1 MITYKRLPLTIIVF
15 GLVLNTLLFA
25 QESSDKFKEKD
36 EDIIYFSPIV
46 VTADRI
52 EVPLDRVSSS
62 VTLITAE
69 AIEEQQVNDV
79 SEVLR
84 NVSGIDIVRSGSNGR
99 ITSLF
104 MRGTNS
110 VHTLVMLD
118 GVQINDPLG
127 AGFDFSIL
135 STDNIKNIEIVR
147 GAQSTLY
154 GSEAIGG
161 IINITTKNGSNDLKL
176 SVGAESGSFSTFKET
191 GNISGSL
198 NRLKYTLSF
207 SRLDTD
213 GSFDNDDYSRSTI
226 SANIA
231 TEINADT
238 KLTFTGRRTNSEGGV
253 PGQRIFSDLNA
264 RTKTILESY
273 SLLFR
278 HKFSNKWHEK
288 VSISRSAG
296 DLDYNDPADPDT
308 EQPNSTSLLNSSIA
322 SVDWQNDFHINP
334 HLVITSGVEWEERQ
348 GKRESSFAN
357 FDNLTHTLSLYLLNH
372 IQINDDFNISIG
384 VRSDDHSTFGRSN
397 NFRLTSAYIISN
409 SSETETK
416 IRGSIG
422 TGFRT
427 PSINELFWPGSIF
440 GPVGNINLQ
449 PEEST
454 GFDIAL
460 EQSFNQ
466 NRMLLSV
473 DFFKNTFDSLISFG
487 TMGYENINEA
497 ETQGLEFRAQANL
510 NDQLKAS
517 GNYTYLKTEDKS
529 TGDPLVRRPKHSGG
543 ISLKYSHVS
552 SLKLIFGLNFVGER
566 FDSDFSGFPFVY
578 EFTPSYRTVRIAS
591 SYSLTENVRVNIK
604 IENLFDEKYSEA
616 AGFPSPGRAVY
627 GGIRVNL

>member
-238 KLTFTGRRTNSEGGV
+238 KLTFTGRISDSEGGT
-253 PGQRIFSDLNA
+253 PGQRMLDFDPNA
-264 RTKTILESY
+264 RSENKLESY
-273 SLLFR
+273 SLL
-278 HKFSNKWHEK
+278 
-288 VSISRSAG
+288 
-296 DLDYNDPADPDT
+296 
-308 EQPNSTSLLNSSIA
+308 LN
-322 SVDWQNDFHINP
+322 Q
-334 HLVITSGVEWEERQ
+334 
-348 GKRESSFAN
+348 K
-357 FDNLTHTLSLYLLNH
+357 
-372 IQINDDFNISIG
+372 
-384 VRSDDHSTFGRSN
+384 
-397 NFRLTSAYIISN
+397 
-409 SSETETK
+409 
-416 IRGSIG
+416 
-422 TGFRT
+422 
-427 PSINELFWPGSIF
+427 
-440 GPVGNINLQ
+440 
-449 PEEST
+449 
-454 GFDIAL
+454 
-460 EQSFNQ
+460 
-466 NRMLLSV
+466 M
-473 DFFKNTFDSLISFG
+473 
-487 TMGYENINEA
+487 
-497 ETQGLEFRAQANL
+497 
-510 NDQLKAS
+510 
-517 GNYTYLKTEDKS
+517 
-529 TGDPLVRRPKHSGG
+529 
-543 ISLKYSHVS
+543 
-552 SLKLIFGLNFVGER
+552 
-566 FDSDFSGFPFVY
+566 
-578 EFTPSYRTVRIAS
+578 
-591 SYSLTENVRVNIK
+591 
-604 IENLFDEKYSEA
+604 
-616 AGFPSPGRAVY
+616 
-627 GGIRVNL
+627 